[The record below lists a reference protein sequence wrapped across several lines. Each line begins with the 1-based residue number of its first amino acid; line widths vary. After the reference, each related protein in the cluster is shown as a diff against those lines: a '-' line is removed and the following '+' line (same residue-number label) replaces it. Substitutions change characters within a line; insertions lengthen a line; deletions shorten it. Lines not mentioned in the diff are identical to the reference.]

1 MGRLKYLFAISITV
15 AWLGILHMS
24 FKTMGFDFFSRDR
37 RPSKR
42 K

>member
-24 FKTMGFDFFSRDR
+24 FKTMGIDFFRSNRW
-37 RPSKR
+37 PSKR
-42 K
+42 T